1 MGREV
6 EDVVFRRSLR
16 GYNTVDVDEYID
28 ALNRDIDSL
37 RGELADLYKR
47 LDAANREIAGYKNA
61 ETFRGDLL
69 DEAKHNA
76 EEIIKQAKNKA
87 AHIIIKTTN
96 QCNHIVSNMV
106 SQVEEQKK
114 IYEATRKEVLRFRSE
129 LFDKYTDHIKRIN
142 AFTEAAG
149 VFERSDSFDE
159 SEMDDYIAS
168 LSVDTD
174 FTKDSGLAA
183 PFDFDEGGTADPVSE
198 DVVENE
204 MIPDAEPAAPAAVKE
219 TAAPADVTD
228 LDDGA
233 EEYGE
238 ADEDETYDAV
248 SDDASFEET
257 LSIPE
262 ITADETVTPPTVTAS
277 IPEED
282 LDEFED
288 GNGGVRE
295 FDGPVN
301 VDAVFKDE
309 DLDGMI
315 MPEVS
320 PAPAVEPMAEEAP
333 EVSVEKEPEVSPA
346 SPSYGFVI
354 SHRRDGGDEDDDSDE
369 FYDGG
374 SLDSSFEREI
384 PASMLGS
391 LSMDASDGAN
401 GKKKKWTVKKSKS
414 LTDEFD
420 AVRSEED

>member
-149 VFERSDSFDE
+149 VFERSDSFNE

-174 FTKDSGLAA
+174 FTKDFGLAA
-183 PFDFDEGGTADPVSE
+183 PFDFDEDSTADPVSE
-198 DVVENE
+198 DVSENE
-204 MIPDAEPAAPAAVKE
+204 TMPKAEPEASVEARD
-219 TAAPADVTD
+219 TAACADVTD
-228 LDDGA
+228 LDGGA
-233 EEYGE
+233 EEYCGT
-238 ADEDETYDAV
+238 DEDETEDAI
-248 SDDASFEET
+248 SDDTSVEKAP
-257 LSIPE
+257 SISE
-262 ITADETVTPPTVTAS
+262 ITADETVIPPTVTAS
-277 IPEED
+277 IPDED

-288 GNGGVRE
+288 GNVGVRE
-295 FDGPVN
+295 FDGPVT
-301 VDAVFKDE
+301 VEAVFKDE
-309 DLDGMI
+309 DIDGMI
-315 MPEVS
+315 LPDVG
-320 PAPAVEPMAEEAP
+320 PAVEPITEEETAVP
-333 EVSVEKEPEVSPA
+333 VEKEPEVSPA

-354 SHRRDGGDEDDDSDE
+354 AHKRDDVDEDDDSDE

-374 SLDSSFEREI
+374 GIDASFEREI
-384 PASMLGS
+384 PASVLGS
-391 LSMDASDGAN
+391 LSMGASDGAN

>member
-149 VFERSDSFDE
+149 AFERADSFDE

-183 PFDFDEGGTADPVSE
+183 PFDFDEGGVADSVSE
-198 DVVENE
+198 DASEEETMPKAESEV
-204 MIPDAEPAAPAAVKE
+204 PADAEVI
-219 TAAPADVTD
+219 D
-228 LDDGA
+228 LEDGS
-233 EEYGE
+233 EEYGGV
-238 ADEDETYDAV
+238 DEDETEDAV
-248 SDDASFEET
+248 SDDASFEEAP
-257 LSIPE
+257 SIPE
-262 ITADETVTPPTVTAS
+262 ITADETVIPPTVTAS

-295 FDGPVN
+295 FDGPVT

-309 DLDGMI
+309 GLDGMI
-315 MPEVS
+315 LPDAGPE
-320 PAPAVEPMAEEAP
+320 PAVEPITEDVAAP
-333 EVSVEKEPEVSPA
+333 VEKEPEVTPA

-354 SHRRDGGDEDDDSDE
+354 SRRRDDEDEDDDSDE

-374 SLDSSFEREI
+374 TDSNFEREI

>member
-69 DEAKHNA
+69 DEAQHNA

-114 IYEATRKEVLRFRSE
+114 LYEATRKEVLRFRNE

-149 VFERSDSFDE
+149 VFERSESFDE
-159 SEMDDYIAS
+159 SEMEDYIAS
-168 LSVDTD
+168 LSVDAD

-183 PFDFDEGGTADPVSE
+183 PFDFDEGSAADSVSE
-198 DVVENE
+198 DAPEEEIMPKADLDVSV
-204 MIPDAEPAAPAAVKE
+204 DARRAAE
-219 TAAPADVTD
+219 CEDVAD
-228 LDDGA
+228 LDDSDEEHGA
-233 EEYGE
+233 
-238 ADEDETYDAV
+238 ADEDKTDDDL
-248 SDDASFEET
+248 SDDTSFGGT
-257 LSIPE
+257 SGIAE
-262 ITADETVTPPTVTAS
+262 ITADETVIPLAETVL

-295 FDGPVN
+295 FDGPVT

-315 MPEVS
+315 LPDVRSE
-320 PAPAVEPMAEEAP
+320 PAVEPIAEEATVAP
-333 EVSVEKEPEVSPA
+333 VEKEPEVSPA
-346 SPSYGFVI
+346 SPSYGFGI
-354 SHRRDGGDEDDDSDE
+354 SHRRDEEEDDDSDE

-374 SLDSSFEREI
+374 GIDSSFEREI

-391 LSMDASDGAN
+391 LSMDVSNGAN
-401 GKKKKWTVKKSKS
+401 EKKKKWTVKKSKS